1 MRLVRLFRVTP
12 TGSGGVPGLEQAGRR
27 LDTAGSPLPVGRVAR
42 MVRIDDEQ
50 CKEDGFT
57 GVKEKLRRKS
67 LKVFTILLLKR
78 LLR

>member
-1 MRLVRLFRVTP
+1 MTLTRS
-12 TGSGGVPGLEQAGRR
+12 GSVPGLEQAGRR
-27 LDTAGSPLPVGRVAR
+27 LDTVGSPLPVGGVAG

-57 GVKEKLRRKS
+57 GGKEKLRRKS